1 MAGRGGRTALSSFPS
16 SSLSAGSTSE
26 GDDEMNLFLQSKN
39 VQLPTSCPGCGTAL
53 QRADKN
59 LPGFYV
65 VPSKLLEEET
75 EGEDVDEEEYMKLMM
90 KEGMKEKKKKKTP
103 EDWSQLSPDELARRI
118 MAENSSV
125 HEGGGEEESEDDFDF
140 EDVTFVKDDEIEDED
155 DDGKEAIDAFE
166 SLFFEKDDGKEID
179 EDYEL
184 EMAAL
189 KKMNRLKRK
198 PPAIVCARCFSLRNT
213 GRPKNVNAEILLPS
227 FDFKRSVGTQM
238 ERYPNNSK
246 KGVVLVVVDLV
257 DFDGSFPVDAVDA
270 LEPHAERG
278 AIEIVLVANKVD
290 LMPAQAT
297 RARLTQFVRRRAK
310 AFGMQS
316 ASEVLLASAT
326 AGMGIRVL
334 SDELED
340 ILRNRGGHKKKDVYV
355 VGAQNAGKSS
365 LINRL
370 SSRYDGPTDKTG
382 GPLASHVP
390 GTTIG
395 VLKLEGILP
404 NETDVYDTPGLLQPH
419 QLSARMTADEAKI
432 ILPKKRM
439 IPRTYRIQIGGT
451 IHIGGVSRI
460 DLLDA
465 PQRTIYVTVWCS
477 NDVPLHYTTNGAKN
491 GDEIYA
497 KHAGTKLTPPL
508 GGEEGALRLGRW
520 GSRKVSVYGDSWSES
535 TRDISIAGVG
545 WVAIACVGNAD
556 FKVWTHEGVQLE
568 TREALVP
575 DISKSMMKPG
585 FSFENVGGTSSN
597 RRPDKRAGR
606 ERGGSGGGGGS
617 SGGRGGG
624 GGRGGRGSGGKRSG
638 GGGNRWT

>member
-1 MAGRGGRTALSSFPS
+1 M
-16 SSLSAGSTSE
+16 SSLKAAAASVNNSSNE
-26 GDDEMNLFLQSKN
+26 EEEELLLKRRN
-39 VQLPTSCPGCGTAL
+39 VTVPTSCPGCGTAL
-53 QRADKN
+53 QREDKN
-59 LPGFYV
+59 LPGFFV
-65 VPSKLLEEET
+65 VPSKLLESTEE
-75 EGEDVDEEEYMKLMM
+75 GDNEDDDEDLLRLIEEE
-90 KEGMKEKKKKKTP
+90 GKKKKKKKQKDAQGRHP
-103 EDWSQLSPDELARRI
+103 EDWSKLSPDELARRI
-118 MAENSSV
+118 MAENSEEGV
-125 HEGGGEEESEDDFDF
+125 GGGEFSEEDFDF
-140 EDVTFVKDDEIEDED
+140 DDVTFVND
-155 DDGKEAIDAFE
+155 DDGMDDDEDEKGAIDAIE
-166 SLFFEKDDGKEID
+166 SLFFEDEDKEYD

-213 GRPKNVNAEILLPS
+213 GRPKNINAEILLPS

-290 LMPAQAT
+290 LMPVQAT

-395 VLKLEGILP
+395 ILKLEGILP
-404 NETDVYDTPGLLQPH
+404 NDTDVYDTPGLLQPH

-439 IPRTYRIQIGGT
+439 IPRTYRIQVGGT

-508 GGEEGALRLGRW
+508 GGEEGASRLGRW
-520 GSRKVSVYGDSWSES
+520 GSRKVSVYGDSWTES

-556 FKVWTHEGVQLE
+556 FRVWTHEGVQLE

-575 DISKSMMKPG
+575 DLSKSLMKPG

-606 ERGGSGGGGGS
+606 DRKGNSGGGGGGGGS
-617 SGGRGGG
+617 GKRSGGS
-624 GGRGGRGSGGKRSG
+624 RGGRSGG

>member
-16 SSLSAGSTSE
+16 SSSSAGSTSE

-90 KEGMKEKKKKKTP
+90 KEGKKEKKKKKTP

-155 DDGKEAIDAFE
+155 EDGKEAIDAFE

-624 GGRGGRGSGGKRSG
+624 GGRGRRGSGGKRSG

>member
-1 MAGRGGRTALSSFPS
+1 MRERAMRFLLLALSQNPSPPAANFGRRLVSNSSSSSHSRRRPSFNLRNAGRGGRTALSSFPS
-16 SSLSAGSTSE
+16 SSSSAGSTSS

-75 EGEDVDEEEYMKLMM
+75 EGEDVDEEEYTKLL
-90 KEGMKEKKKKKTP
+90 KEGKKEKKKKKTP

-125 HEGGGEEESEDDFDF
+125 HDGGGGEESEDDFDF

-155 DDGKEAIDAFE
+155 EDGKEAIDAFE

-278 AIEIVLVANKVD
+278 AIDIVLVANKVD

-365 LINRL
+365 L
-370 SSRYDGPTDKTG
+370 
-382 GPLASHVP
+382 LAAMTRAKPKVASYP
-390 GTTIG
+390 FTTID
-395 VLKLEGILP
+395 P
-404 NETDVYDTPGLLQPH
+404 NL
-419 QLSARMTADEAKI
+419 
-432 ILPKKRM
+432 
-439 IPRTYRIQIGGT
+439 
-451 IHIGGVSRI
+451 GVSRYHEKEITLADIPGLIEGAHNGVGLGDKFLRHIERCKILLHLI
-460 DLLDA
+460 DL
-465 PQRTIYVTVWCS
+465 S
-477 NDVPLHYTTNGAKN
+477 
-491 GDEIYA
+491 
-497 KHAGTKLTPPL
+497 
-508 GGEEGALRLGRW
+508 EE
-520 GSRKVSVYGDSWSES
+520 
-535 TRDISIAGVG
+535 DI
-545 WVAIACVGNAD
+545 VGNYLKVRDELSKYNKVLTEKIEIIVFNKSDLFSEKELQEKLKD
-556 FKVWTHEGVQLE
+556 FKNKIKKKYEI
-568 TREALVP
+568 
-575 DISKSMMKPG
+575 ISVFKDNKLINIKKILLK
-585 FSFENVGGTSSN
+585 NVH
-597 RRPDKRAGR
+597 K
-606 ERGGSGGGGGS
+606 
-617 SGGRGGG
+617 
-624 GGRGGRGSGGKRSG
+624 
-638 GGGNRWT
+638 